1 MSPNVTESMK
11 SGLTTLIIA
20 MKRGGTTVFKRVKR
34 TIRQEV
40 WLTPQWRQI
49 LERLEEKIGCN
60 KADILRWG
68 LGDLARKEGVIE
80 EDWPI
85 RLKPIPAVPPST
97 PRRRRASKPS

>member
-60 KADILRWG
+60 KADM
-68 LGDLARKEGVIE
+68 
-80 EDWPI
+80 PI